1 MKCWTFLKSSILGL
15 IYKTNVNC
23 EMNRNRGCYT
33 IKCSHSLFI
42 SSLRIFHKANR
53 LWRRGGP
60 YPTPTEIEITVQEQ
74 KCTVFDSAVCQA
86 SKQIEQSRTWT
97 WGSPY
102 SEDTVSMMN
111 LIIDEKS
118 LNSGPFQYVM
128 VINLQKNRRCMYS
141 FCNLIFKWTSW
152 QR

>member
-1 MKCWTFLKSSILGL
+1 MVYSMKCWTYLKSSILGL

-53 LWRRGGP
+53 LWRPGGP

-102 SEDTVSMMN
+102 SEDTVSVIFSYEFN
-111 LIIDEKS
+111 NRCKKLKFWT
-118 LNSGPFQYVM
+118 NSIRYGNKVAEE
-128 VINLQKNRRCMYS
+128 
-141 FCNLIFKWTSW
+141 
-152 QR
+152 

>member
-1 MKCWTFLKSSILGL
+1 MLTVKWIVIEDATQLNVPIL
-15 IYKTNVNC
+15 
-23 EMNRNRGCYT
+23 
-33 IKCSHSLFI
+33 SLFPPKGYFI
-42 SSLRIFHKANR
+42 RQIGSEEA
-53 LWRRGGP
+53 GGP

-102 SEDTVSMMN
+102 SEDTVSIMN

-118 LNSGPFQYVM
+118 LNSGPFQYVT

-152 QR
+152 PR